1 MRFERPVGCDPPIFT
16 AMEGLMKMMT
26 WSRYHCLS
34 WSLLRAGRQRRTARI
49 RKIRHRHHGIIG
61 VHAFW
66 RLWPSVSRR
75 IVSNS

>member
-1 MRFERPVGCDPPIFT
+1 MRFERRVGSDPPILT
-16 AMEGLMKMMT
+16 EMEGLMKMMT

-49 RKIRHRHHGIIG
+49 RKIRHRRRGILG
-61 VHAFW
+61 VHASW
-66 RLWPSVSRR
+66 RLWLGVSTL

>member
-1 MRFERPVGCDPPIFT
+1 MHFERRVGCDPPILT
-16 AMEGLMKMMT
+16 EMEGSMKMMT

-61 VHAFW
+61 VHAYW
-66 RLWPSVSRR
+66 RLWLGVSMP